1 MTSTLRGVF
10 APIVTPFRPAD
21 GEIDTPW
28 MARHIAY
35 LRAHGCDGLVAG
47 GTNGEAAS
55 LSVTERMH
63 VLETALKHAE
73 GMPVLAGTGAAA
85 LPDAIALTRHA
96 FATGAAGVLV
106 VPPFFFK
113 RPADAGIAAWFER
126 LCDAAVP
133 PGGRVLLYHIPQATA
148 VPFGDELL
156 SMLLDSQGS
165 RIYGI
170 KDSTGDPEQG
180 KHIRTTFPALAYFCG
195 NDHLIGSACADGG
208 AGSISAAANVFP
220 DVVKRVQAASALAAA
235 RDGGTPDAL
244 AAAQATLD
252 DIRSTF
258 ERYPLQPA
266 TKAALVDVAGLPPT
280 AVRPPQIELSAAQ
293 RGELRDVLAVKLTQ
307 WRMTGANQTQFSEQG
322 AP

>member
-1 MTSTLRGVF
+1 MTSALRGVF

-28 MARHIAY
+28 MAEHIAY
-35 LRAHGCDGLVAG
+35 LRAQGCDGLVAG

-55 LSVTERMH
+55 LSVTERMQ

-73 GMPVLAGTGAAA
+73 GLPVLAGTGAAA

-96 FATGAAGVLV
+96 FAAGAAAVLV

-133 PGGRVLLYHIPQATA
+133 AGGRVLLYHIPQATA
-148 VPFGDELL
+148 VPFSDELL
-156 SMLLDSQGS
+156 KMLLGSQGS

-180 KHIRTTFPALAYFCG
+180 KHIRATFPELAYFCG
-195 NDHLIGSACADGG
+195 NDHLIGAACADGG

-220 DVVKRVQAASALAAA
+220 DVIKTVQAASALAAA
-235 RDGGTPDAL
+235 RDGRMPDAL

-266 TKAALVDVAGLPPT
+266 TKTALVDVAGLPPT
-280 AVRPPQIELSAAQ
+280 AVRPPQVELSPAQ
-293 RGELRDVLAVKLTQ
+293 RDELRDVLAVKLAQ
-307 WRMTGANQTQFSEQG
+307 WRMTSANRTQFSEQG

>member
-1 MTSTLRGVF
+1 LTTNLRGVF

-21 GEIDTPW
+21 GEVDTPW
-28 MARHIAY
+28 IAEHIAY
-35 LRAHGCDGLVAG
+35 LKAQGCDGLVAC

-55 LSVTERMH
+55 LSVAERKA
-63 VLETALKHAE
+63 VLETALKHAG

-96 FATGAAGVLV
+96 FAAGADGVLV

-113 RPADAGIAAWFER
+113 RPADAGIAAWFQR

-156 SMLLDSQGS
+156 NALLSSHGS
-165 RIYGI
+165 TIYGI

-180 KHIRTTFPALAYFCG
+180 RHIRSTFPALAYFCG
-195 NDHLIGSACADGG
+195 NDHLVGPACADGG

-220 DVVKRVQAASALAAA
+220 DVVKTAQVAA
-235 RDGGTPDAL
+235 REGGTATAL

-252 DIRSTF
+252 DVRSAF

-266 TKAALVDVAGLPPT
+266 TKAALSDVAGLPQT
-280 AVRPPQIELSAAQ
+280 AVRPPQVELSAAQ
-293 RGELRDVLAVKLTQ
+293 RAELRAILAEKLLQ
-307 WRMTGANQTQFSEQG
+307 WRMTRTNQTHMSK
-322 AP
+322 

>member
-1 MTSTLRGVF
+1 LTTDLRGVF
-10 APIVTPFRPAD
+10 APIVTPFRLAD
-21 GEIDTPW
+21 GEVDHPW
-28 MARHIAY
+28 IAEHIAY
-35 LRAHGCDGLVAG
+35 LKAQGCDGLVAC

-55 LSVTERMH
+55 LSVAERRA
-63 VLETALKHAE
+63 VLETALKHA
-73 GMPVLAGTGAAA
+73 GNMPVLAGTGAAA

-113 RPADAGIAAWFER
+113 RPADAGIAAWFQR

-156 SMLLDSQGS
+156 KALLGSQGS
-165 RIYGI
+165 PIYGI

-180 KHIRTTFPALAYFCG
+180 RHLRSTFPALAYFCG
-195 NDHLIGSACADGG
+195 NDHLVGPACADGG

-220 DVVKRVQAASALAAA
+220 DVVKAAQTAARA
-235 RDGGTPDAL
+235 AVRDGGTATAQ

-252 DIRSTF
+252 DVRSTF

-266 TKAALVDVAGLPPT
+266 TKAALSDVAGLPQT
-280 AVRPPQIELSAAQ
+280 AVRPPQVELSPVQ
-293 RGELRDVLAVKLTQ
+293 RAELRTILAEKLPQ
-307 WRMTGANQTQFSEQG
+307 WRITRTIRHN
-322 AP
+322 